1 MRAAIIPLALVACF
15 EAAQGF
21 APGAVGINRLSGL
34 HSARAI
40 SLRGG
45 SGLVAAQMKAAVEG
59 DTVPDVVFK
68 CRVRDENIGGDN
80 PFTWKDVTTKDL
92 FKGKR
97 VVVFSLPGAFTPTC
111 SSTHLPGYESKYEEI
126 KACGV
131 DEIYCLSVNDAFV
144 MRQWGLHQK
153 LPEEKTDK
161 SNPLNPGNFQKVKL
175 LPDGACLFTRGMGMS
190 CTWDTERGFG
200 ERSWRYS
207 AVINDCKVCVCVCA
221 RARAYVCMCVCL
233 CVDFNARVRVCG
245 CDLDGHTHPHGCDSL
260 FEPPPKRP
268 PLIHPSSSSF
278 LSLPS
283 STTASTF
290 SPSPP
295 LLHLPSLRRLPFTS
309 PSPSPSQV
317 EKMFL
322 EGGKISQ
329 NSGPDPFEV

>member
-21 APGAVGINRLSGL
+21 APGAVGLNRLSGL
-34 HSARAI
+34 PSARAI

-45 SGLVAAQMKAAVEG
+45 SGLVAAKMAASAPAKSNPAVEG

-144 MRQWGLHQK
+144 MRQAQ
-153 LPEEKTDK
+153 
-161 SNPLNPGNFQKVKL
+161 
-175 LPDGACLFTRGMGMS
+175 
-190 CTWDTERGFG
+190 
-200 ERSWRYS
+200 
-207 AVINDCKVCVCVCA
+207 
-221 RARAYVCMCVCL
+221 
-233 CVDFNARVRVCG
+233 
-245 CDLDGHTHPHGCDSL
+245 
-260 FEPPPKRP
+260 
-268 PLIHPSSSSF
+268 
-278 LSLPS
+278 
-283 STTASTF
+283 
-290 SPSPP
+290 
-295 LLHLPSLRRLPFTS
+295 
-309 PSPSPSQV
+309 
-317 EKMFL
+317 
-322 EGGKISQ
+322 
-329 NSGPDPFEV
+329 